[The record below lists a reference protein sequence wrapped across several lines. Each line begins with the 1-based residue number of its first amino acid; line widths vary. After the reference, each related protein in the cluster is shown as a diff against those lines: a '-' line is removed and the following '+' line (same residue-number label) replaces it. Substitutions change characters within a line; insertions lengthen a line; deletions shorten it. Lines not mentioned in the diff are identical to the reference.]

1 MDINR
6 ILNFASTAGKI
17 MLQSGGETYR
27 VEETITRICQSFD
40 VDSVDVFASP
50 TAVMVSIIF
59 DGKIYSLVKRINS
72 RSIDLNMV
80 HNINSLSRTIYS
92 NKPDIEFCE
101 KELEKLCVDN
111 SYSIK
116 TTLLASGIA
125 TSTFAVLFGGG
136 IHDFICAF
144 IIGVLTKS
152 LSITLNK
159 SYLNEFFIN
168 CICAALISIYAIILL
183 QLGII
188 TELDKLIAGCIM
200 LLVPGLSLTNS
211 IRDIL
216 EGQLLAGLSKA
227 AEALFIGISTAVGA
241 GTILH
246 IYLKVGGV

>member
-101 KELEKLCVDN
+101 KELEKLRDKISSSSEMSDVVFL
-111 SYSIK
+111 
-116 TTLLASGIA
+116 TG
-125 TSTFAVLFGGG
+125 STFQLALKAKTGDGKAQKAYNQINKIINNYFGYDDEEEIYEIQGK
-136 IHDFICAF
+136 D
-144 IIGVLTKS
+144 
-152 LSITLNK
+152 NK
-159 SYLNEFFIN
+159 
-168 CICAALISIYAIILL
+168 
-183 QLGII
+183 
-188 TELDKLIAGCIM
+188 
-200 LLVPGLSLTNS
+200 
-211 IRDIL
+211 
-216 EGQLLAGLSKA
+216 
-227 AEALFIGISTAVGA
+227 
-241 GTILH
+241 
-246 IYLKVGGV
+246 